1 MGGMACEIDENVDA
15 VARDQIGGGGI
26 RHAGDVAP
34 LPGRRPQPRGR
45 GVGIDIITV
54 AGDRDGDLGMRR
66 QHAVEKISD
75 RMVAE
80 IGRDIAD
87 AQHTLR
93 IRRIR
98 EHPRQPTLLKLP
110 RGGPRLREKV
120 GFAMARRVVQRHQK
134 IVAGREKIRLE
145 RTGTLITCEGV
156 IQPAGILQH
165 IAKVIVGL
173 RIIRQ
178 ERDRAPVLRLGIG
191 QLALRFERVTEIVMA
206 FGVVG
211 P

>member
-1 MGGMACEIDENVDA
+1 MRFYCR
-15 VARDQIGGGGI
+15 RDSGY
-26 RHAGDVAP
+26 
-34 LPGRRPQPRGR
+34 
-45 GVGIDIITV
+45 
-54 AGDRDGDLGMRR
+54 
-66 QHAVEKISD
+66 
-75 RMVAE
+75 
-80 IGRDIAD
+80 
-87 AQHTLR
+87 
-93 IRRIR
+93 
-98 EHPRQPTLLKLP
+98 
-110 RGGPRLREKV
+110 
-120 GFAMARRVVQRHQK
+120 
-134 IVAGREKIRLE
+134 EKIRLE